1 MMNNI
6 EMFKLANN
14 FGSRVRV
21 MANDSCFEFWTDG
34 LEKFAEAYHLAK
46 CANNAPIGYVSEWEG
61 DVSDTNNFIFVE
73 KLDEL
78 DDSTNWI
85 PVFAV
90 PQANTEPN
98 SWISVELK
106 NPPLYTSVLF
116 YREDAGVFEGKL
128 TELANELSEQ
138 YIKQYEISEEEQ
150 CQLDYFCYTAE
161 GGLCRLEGSEAPT
174 HWKSMPNAPALV
186 KLAESKL

>member
-1 MMNNI
+1 MMNNN
-6 EMFKLANN
+6 EMFKLANK

-85 PVFAV
+85 PVFAA
-90 PQANTEPN
+90 PQP
-98 SWISVELK
+98 S
-106 NPPLYTSVLF
+106 
-116 YREDAGVFEGKL
+116 DADEKI
-128 TELANELSEQ
+128 ELSDERENYASDIENLLTFYHADSLINLIRAQ
-138 YIKQYEISEEEQ
+138 EKHVE
-150 CQLDYFCYTAE
+150 
-161 GGLCRLEGSEAPT
+161 RLQNKLVKFNSTINPV
-174 HWKSMPNAPALV
+174 MPNPRGF
-186 KLAESKL
+186 